1 MARSRSAR
9 SWRSP
14 RGLASPGG
22 YPGSPFWSTTNT
34 ADIPRVK
41 RYFPVLVCAA
51 VAIAFPVVYL
61 GFSEFHDP
69 DGEYTG
75 FGINF
80 MMSMLF
86 VSMLLRRDSP
96 AGQSMWIAIS
106 KWQGT
111 LFAWIATAI
120 TVTTDSTHQ
129 WPHSLWAFWSISI
142 GHRTYPLTPLINVMY
157 GVTFVVDIAYILLLR
172 AKVKEHGLPVW
183 RRL

>member
-1 MARSRSAR
+1 
-9 SWRSP
+9 
-14 RGLASPGG
+14 
-22 YPGSPFWSTTNT
+22 
-34 ADIPRVK
+34 
-41 RYFPVLVCAA
+41 
-51 VAIAFPVVYL
+51 
-61 GFSEFHDP
+61 
-69 DGEYTG
+69 
-75 FGINF
+75 
-80 MMSMLF
+80 
-86 VSMLLRRDSP
+86 
-96 AGQSMWIAIS
+96 MWIAIS